1 MRWLIIVKVVGG
13 NPPFMDHV
21 LGTSTEHFTGVISFN
36 LPNGPMTSSLLLSQN
51 HREGKYSSERLNN

>member
-13 NPPFMDHV
+13 NPPLMDHM

-36 LPNGPMTSSLLLSQN
+36 LPNGPVTS
-51 HREGKYSSERLNN
+51 